1 MLRRVNSALYEA
13 PSGAQ
18 IQIVVESQDNNGVE
32 DARFQYGSDVL
43 PREIILGLPGCSF
56 TVDSSRKRFEAMV
69 VFDPGAAGSARYD
82 MFEVENG
89 VKSALGKSVT
99 NSSSA
104 PLMAFAIDP
113 VAVRAAVAPIGMAA
127 ARSASPVAG
136 KAAKQ
141 RPAKKKKKKKVVKKT
156 AAAKKKTVARKAAKP
171 KAGKKT
177 APRKRKTSRK
187 RPK

>member
-1 MLRRVNSALYEA
+1 VAPRVAVALEVWMLRRFNSALYEA
-13 PSGAQ
+13 PPGAQ
-18 IQIVVESQDNNGVE
+18 IQIVVEGQDNNGVE

-56 TVDSSRKRFEAMV
+56 TVDSSRKRLEAVV

-82 MFEVENG
+82 MFEVESG

-104 PLMAFAIDP
+104 PLMAFAVDP
-113 VAVRAAVAPIGMAA
+113 VAALAAAAPIGMAA
-127 ARSASPVAG
+127 AGFARPIAG
-136 KAAKQ
+136 KAPKQ
-141 RPAKKKKKKKVVKKT
+141 RTAKKKKK
-156 AAAKKKTVARKAAKP
+156 TVAKKAAKP